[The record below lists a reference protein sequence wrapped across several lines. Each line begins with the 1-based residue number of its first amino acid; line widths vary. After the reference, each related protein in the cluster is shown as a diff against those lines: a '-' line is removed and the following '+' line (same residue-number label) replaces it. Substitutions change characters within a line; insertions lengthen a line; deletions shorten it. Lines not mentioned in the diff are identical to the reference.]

1 MAHVAGHVADVRL
14 TITVKVAQNDTE
26 QLLCTF
32 DPTTM
37 GFTTL
42 PQTKYEVLV
51 SDGGNACGMVRIEG
65 DGKVYITDATFY
77 SNSLAAGNTFYVHP
91 TYNAYKPDLMIDSFC
106 NKFY

>member
-1 MAHVAGHVADVRL
+1 MADVRL
-14 TITVKVAQNDTE
+14 TITVKVAQDDDE

-65 DGKVYITDATFY
+65 TGKVYIVDATFY
-77 SNSLAAGNTFYVHP
+77 SASLAAENTLYVHP
-91 TYNAYKPDLMIDSFC
+91 TFNAYKHDLMIDGFC
-106 NKFY
+106 DKFYWKRTA